1 MGFGQA
7 VIGPPGSGKSTYC
20 WGLQQYFKAISRPL
34 LVINLDPGVE
44 ELPYE
49 ASIDIRDLIK
59 QNEVMEFNKLGPN
72 GSILFCLEYLESH
85 FDWFSDKL
93 TTLTAIDSSPGLPS
107 SSSSSSPKDR
117 DPSIDSHR
125 TDDPHLDGSIDY
137 IVLDLPGQVEISTD
151 HDSLKNVL
159 HKLEKLDW
167 RLAVVQLTDSTHI
180 IDPTK
185 YISIVLLN
193 LKTMLH
199 LGLPQVNVLT
209 KIDLLKH
216 FGDDFKLKL
225 EFYTDVQDLSYL
237 LPILENQISKR
248 FTKLNQAIIE
258 LIEDFNLVGFETL
271 CVEDKLSMTKLNLT
285 IDKALGYYPSNRRFT
300 PTSWE
305 NLVNTGAS
313 RFDGAEPVG
322 EMMIESDLTQ
332 RSIFNGQHDLL
343 NEVQERWIDHPD
355 LYDQFQRELWA
366 NEAESVA
373 RNATR
378 LEQIQAIRRNQNP

>member
-1 MGFGQA
+1 
-7 VIGPPGSGKSTYC
+7 
-20 WGLQQYFKAISRPL
+20 
-34 LVINLDPGVE
+34 
-44 ELPYE
+44 
-49 ASIDIRDLIK
+49 
-59 QNEVMEFNKLGPN
+59 
-72 GSILFCLEYLESH
+72 
-85 FDWFSDKL
+85 
-93 TTLTAIDSSPGLPS
+93 
-107 SSSSSSPKDR
+107 
-117 DPSIDSHR
+117 
-125 TDDPHLDGSIDY
+125 
-137 IVLDLPGQVEISTD
+137 
-151 HDSLKNVL
+151 
-159 HKLEKLDW
+159 
-167 RLAVVQLTDSTHI
+167 
-180 IDPTK
+180 
-185 YISIVLLN
+185 
-193 LKTMLH
+193 MLH